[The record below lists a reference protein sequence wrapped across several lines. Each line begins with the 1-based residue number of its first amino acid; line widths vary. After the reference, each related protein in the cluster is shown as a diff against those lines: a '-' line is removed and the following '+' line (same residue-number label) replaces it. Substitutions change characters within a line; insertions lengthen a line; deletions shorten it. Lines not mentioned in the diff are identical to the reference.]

1 MGRIRNTT
9 RVQQEHVLA
18 VANTP
23 RTSRVEEYDLVT
35 LQYVGSDRQVRE
47 QDGVLQCKCMR
58 IWAQPFWIR
67 S

>member
-23 RTSRVEEYDLVT
+23 GTSRVEDYDLVT
-35 LQYVGSDRQVRE
+35 LQYVGSDRQVRQ
-47 QDGVLQCKCMR
+47 QDGACNVDLQCKCMR
-58 IWAQPFWIR
+58 I
-67 S
+67 